1 MITTILFDMDGTLYD
16 ESYPKARAEMLVST
30 YIGEINHIDPIIV
43 YDTFRASKSFITKTY
58 LGDICRNDRVFWFD
72 KTLRELNITNISGT
86 DAAGFYW
93 NFVLDGITPY
103 DDFTYIIPLLQ
114 KKYEIYILTDEK
126 LSICRK
132 KLNKLGMSDTFKS
145 VISSELTGVTKPSK
159 KIFDYTLSLISKS
172 PEEVLMIGDN
182 PSVDILGGN
191 LSGMSTAWLQRGK
204 FYYYQQKDN
213 EVPDIT
219 FTNYIQ
225 LPNKIDK
232 FLQRKKTC

>member
-1 MITTILFDMDGTLYD
+1 
-16 ESYPKARAEMLVST
+16 
-30 YIGEINHIDPIIV
+30 
-43 YDTFRASKSFITKTY
+43 
-58 LGDICRNDRVFWFD
+58 
-72 KTLRELNITNISGT
+72 
-86 DAAGFYW
+86 
-93 NFVLDGITPY
+93 
-103 DDFTYIIPLLQ
+103 
-114 KKYEIYILTDEK
+114 
-126 LSICRK
+126 
-132 KLNKLGMSDTFKS
+132 MSDTFKS

-172 PEEVLMIGDN
+172 PEEVLMIGNN

-232 FLQRKKTC
+232 FLERKKTY